1 MLCRDFSVFFIVWIA
16 GEGVYWRDYCG
27 IRGEE
32 MLRSQYSRYYG
43 DDGNELAKMVGY
55 LFRSRV

>member
-1 MLCRDFSVFFIVWIA
+1 MA

-32 MLRSQYSRYYG
+32 MLRSQYSRYYV